1 MNISLSLHFLNTT
14 TLLKKTISF
23 LNSLIPIFGA
33 VADPLT
39 YKNKKIL
46 LFPLARDVPIFR
58 IGSKF
63 ESFHSSCS
71 KKFFVENWH
80 T

>member
-39 YKNKKIL
+39 YKNKNKKIL

-63 ESFHSSCS
+63 ESFHSS
-71 KKFFVENWH
+71 H
-80 T
+80 YQHAM